1 MQLNYRYINNQK
13 PRFSGGV
20 EDYLYGNPMLTGSLV
35 FGGNAQAIQNAQ
47 NVDMGIVGKS
57 LIPKLDPTNLPK
69 LQLKG
74 GLMKKGNTS
83 GGFGAKS
90 KAIDGAGMVQSA
102 IAFGGDVLGAF
113 NQPVKTSSELL
124 TDAGTSQN
132 QIGGVSYEQQNSI
145 NEDAAKSEL
154 NAQANAATQKTVG
167 SGAAMGGSIGMAFG
181 PIGGAVG
188 AVAGGLL
195 GGILGGA
202 AKRRARARLR
212 RRIFN
217 GQQQAQRTNIFN
229 RAGAQSN
236 VLQQEYA
243 QDYGD
248 TQDDVLYA
256 NSGKDVLPM
265 FNSGKNMKGSTK
277 VWTPEGYQ
285 SGEHNSYVGKGES
298 IINFNEGKG
307 TLVTKGQIGVDNQP
321 SSVRED
327 DDNVILGNDV
337 DWRTGSTFAEQAR
350 PYTAKLQYINQ
361 LEKKVGKYGDRSSLT
376 KQTAE
381 VFDRQAKAVKQQTI
395 NQLKEISGR
404 QAEQHNIENNMQQR
418 GYYKEGKESSINWN
432 KLANGVFENIT
443 PALQLW
449 NEYGRYRQAEKE
461 PIYSSNTYK
470 ANPYSQRALQGLA
483 GLRYDYRP
491 ELREYNDAL
500 RQSKYAMEQS
510 GGLTAGQKY
519 AARTSMYND
528 YLNNAAKLYSR
539 AEQQNNAYKQQY
551 YDALMKVGDA
561 DRSAMMTAMQY
572 DDANYRRSQ
581 AAKRAYLDTIMKGMY
596 AEKNR
601 WEKRLVDDK
610 RWKQTYSIYRD
621 DAENKAADLAF
632 RQKMYADKNKPK
644 PVFIPIPTDIKSM
657 MYSINNLKPLA
668 ESINFVN
675 PYANRFSMF
684 NLTNR

>member
-1 MQLNYRYINNQK
+1 MLNYRYINNQK
-13 PRFSGGV
+13 PLSQSL
-20 EDYLYGNPMLTGSLV
+20 DWTNLYSR
-35 FGGNAQAIQNAQ
+35 FGG
-47 NVDMGIVGKS
+47 S
-57 LIPKLDPTNLPK
+57 E
-69 LQLKG
+69 G

-124 TDAGTSQN
+124 TNAGTSQN

-145 NEDAAKSEL
+145 NEDTAKSEL

-195 GGILGGA
+195 GGIFGGA

-217 GQQQAQRTNIFN
+217 GQQQVQRTNIFN

-277 VWTPEGYQ
+277 VWTPGGYQ

-381 VFDRQAKAVKQQTI
+381 VFDRQAKAAKQQTI

-432 KLANGVFENIT
+432 KLANGVFENIS

-449 NEYGRYRQAEKE
+449 NEYGRYRHAAKE

-483 GLRYDYRP
+483 ELRYDYRP
-491 ELREYNDAL
+491 ELREYSDAL

-519 AARTSMYND
+519 AARISMYND

-551 YDALMKVGDA
+551 YDALMKAGDA

-610 RWKQTYSIYRD
+610 RWKQTYGIYRD
-621 DAENKAADLAF
+621 DAANKAADLAF

-644 PVFIPIPTDIKSM
+644 PVFIPMPTDIKSM

>member
-1 MQLNYRYINNQK
+1 MLNYRYINNQK
-13 PRFSGGV
+13 SRFSGGI
-20 EDYLYGNPMLTGSLV
+20 EDYLYGNPRLTGSLV
-35 FGGNAQAIQNAQ
+35 FGGNAQAMQNAQ

-57 LIPKLDPTNLPK
+57 LIPKLDPANPPK

-102 IAFGGDVLGAF
+102 IAFGGDILGAF

-154 NAQANAATQKTVG
+154 NAQANAATQKTLG
-167 SGAAMGGSIGMAFG
+167 SVAAMGGSLGMAFG

-195 GGILGGA
+195 GGIFGGA

-277 VWTPEGYQ
+277 VWTPGGYQ

-321 SSVRED
+321 SSVREN

-381 VFDRQAKAVKQQTI
+381 VFDRQVKSVKQQTI

-404 QAEQHNIENNMQQR
+404 QAEQHNIENNMQQL
-418 GYYKEGKESSINWN
+418 GYYKEGKESSITGINWRM
-432 KLANGVFENIT
+432 VFLKIFHRHCS
-443 PALQLW
+443 
-449 NEYGRYRQAEKE
+449 YGMNTVDTDRLRKNQYIAVILIKQILIVKE
-461 PIYSSNTYK
+461 
-470 ANPYSQRALQGLA
+470 LC
-483 GLRYDYRP
+483 
-491 ELREYNDAL
+491 
-500 RQSKYAMEQS
+500 
-510 GGLTAGQKY
+510 
-519 AARTSMYND
+519 
-528 YLNNAAKLYSR
+528 
-539 AEQQNNAYKQQY
+539 
-551 YDALMKVGDA
+551 
-561 DRSAMMTAMQY
+561 
-572 DDANYRRSQ
+572 
-581 AAKRAYLDTIMKGMY
+581 KG
-596 AEKNR
+596 
-601 WEKRLVDDK
+601 WQD
-610 RWKQTYSIYRD
+610 
-621 DAENKAADLAF
+621 
-632 RQKMYADKNKPK
+632 
-644 PVFIPIPTDIKSM
+644 
-657 MYSINNLKPLA
+657 
-668 ESINFVN
+668 
-675 PYANRFSMF
+675 
-684 NLTNR
+684 

>member
-20 EDYLYGNPMLTGSLV
+20 EDYLYGNPRLTGSLV
-35 FGGNAQAIQNAQ
+35 FGGNAQAMQNAQ

-57 LIPKLDPTNLPK
+57 LIPKLDPTNPPK

-83 GGFGAKS
+83 GGLWS
-90 KAIDGAGMVQSA
+90 KLKGMNTADMVQSA
-102 IAFGGDVLGAF
+102 ISFGGDVLGAF

-154 NAQANAATQKTVG
+154 NAQANAATQKAVG
-167 SGAAMGGSIGMAFG
+167 SGAMAFG
-181 PIGGAVG
+181 PIGG
-188 AVAGGLL
+188 LL
-195 GGILGGA
+195 GGIFGSA

-265 FNSGKNMKGSTK
+265 FNSEKNMKGSTK

-321 SSVRED
+321 SSVREN
-327 DDNVILGNDV
+327 DDNVILGNDM

-443 PALQLW
+443 PALQLL
-449 NEYGRYRQAEKE
+449 NEYGRYRQAKKE

-470 ANPYSQRALQGLA
+470 VNPYSQRALQGFA

-491 ELREYNDAL
+491 ELREYSDAL

-551 YDALMKVGDA
+551 YDALMKAGDA

-632 RQKMYADKNKPK
+632 RQKMYADKNKPN
-644 PVFIPIPTDIKSM
+644 PVFIPMSTDIKSM

>member
-1 MQLNYRYINNQK
+1 
-13 PRFSGGV
+13 
-20 EDYLYGNPMLTGSLV
+20 
-35 FGGNAQAIQNAQ
+35 
-47 NVDMGIVGKS
+47 
-57 LIPKLDPTNLPK
+57 
-69 LQLKG
+69 
-74 GLMKKGNTS
+74 
-83 GGFGAKS
+83 
-90 KAIDGAGMVQSA
+90 
-102 IAFGGDVLGAF
+102 
-113 NQPVKTSSELL
+113 
-124 TDAGTSQN
+124 
-132 QIGGVSYEQQNSI
+132 
-145 NEDAAKSEL
+145 
-154 NAQANAATQKTVG
+154 
-167 SGAAMGGSIGMAFG
+167 MGGSIGMAFG

-195 GGILGGA
+195 GGIFGGA

-256 NSGKDVLPM
+256 NIGKDVIPM
-265 FNSGKNMKGSTK
+265 FNNGKNMKGSTK
-277 VWTPEGYQ
+277 VWTPGGYQ

-327 DDNVILGNDV
+327 DDNVILGNDL
-337 DWRTGSTFAEQAR
+337 DWRTGSTFAEQSR

-449 NEYGRYRQAEKE
+449 NEYGRYRQAAKE

-470 ANPYSQRALQGLA
+470 VNPYSQRALQGLA

-491 ELREYNDAL
+491 ELREYSDAL

-519 AARTSMYND
+519 AARISMYND
-528 YLNNAAKLYSR
+528 YLNNVAKLYSR

-551 YDALMKVGDA
+551 YDALMKAGDA

-621 DAENKAADLAF
+621 DAANKAADLAF

-644 PVFIPIPTDIKSM
+644 PVFIPMPTDIKSM
-657 MYSINNLKPLA
+657 MYNINNLKHLA

>member
-20 EDYLYGNPMLTGSLV
+20 EDYLYGNPRLTGSLV
-35 FGGNAQAIQNAQ
+35 FGGNAQAMQNAQ

-83 GGFGAKS
+83 GGLWS
-90 KAIDGAGMVQSA
+90 KLKGMNTAGMVQSA
-102 IAFGGDVLGAF
+102 ISFGGDVLGAF

-154 NAQANAATQKTVG
+154 NAQANAATQKAVG
-167 SGAAMGGSIGMAFG
+167 SGAMAFG
-181 PIGGAVG
+181 PIGG
-188 AVAGGLL
+188 LL
-195 GGILGGA
+195 GGIFGGA

-265 FNSGKNMKGSTK
+265 FNNGKNMKGSTK
-277 VWTPEGYQ
+277 VWTPGGYQ

-404 QAEQHNIENNMQQR
+404 QAEQHNIENNMQQL

-449 NEYGRYRQAEKE
+449 NEYGRYRQAAKE

-470 ANPYSQRALQGLA
+470 VNPYSQIALQGLA

-491 ELREYNDAL
+491 ELREYSDAL

-551 YDALMKVGDA
+551 YDALMKSGDA

-610 RWKQTYSIYRD
+610 RWKQTYGIYRD
-621 DAENKAADLAF
+621 DAANKAADLAF

-657 MYSINNLKPLA
+657 MYSINNRKPLA

>member
-13 PRFSGGV
+13 PGFNEGV
-20 EDYLYGNPMLTGSLV
+20 EDYLYGNPRLGGSLV
-35 FGGNAQAIQNAQ
+35 FGGNAQAMQNAQ

-57 LIPKLDPTNLPK
+57 LVPKLDLANPPK
-69 LQLKG
+69 FQLKG
-74 GLMKKGNTS
+74 SPVQKGNTS
-83 GGFGAKS
+83 GGLGANLK
-90 KAIDGAGMVQSA
+90 GMNTAGVVQSA
-102 IAFGGDVLGAF
+102 ISFGGDVIGAF

-154 NAQANAATQKTVG
+154 NKQADAATMKTVG
-167 SGAAMGGSIGMAFG
+167 SGAAIGGSIGMAFG

-195 GGILGGA
+195 GGIFGSA
-202 AKRRARARLR
+202 AKRRAKARLR

-217 GQQQAQRTNIFN
+217 SQQQAQRINVFN
-229 RAGAQSN
+229 KAGAQSN
-236 VLQQEYA
+236 VLQQQYA
-243 QDYGD
+243 QDYED

-256 NSGKDVLPM
+256 NKGKDRKPM
-265 FNSGKNMKGSTK
+265 YNSGKNMNKSMK
-277 VWTPEGYQ
+277 VWTPSGYQ

-321 SSVRED
+321 SSIREN
-327 DDNVILGNDV
+327 DDNVVLGNDV

-350 PYTAKLQYINQ
+350 PHTVKLQYINQ

-395 NQLKEISGR
+395 DQLKDISER
-404 QAEQHNIENNMQQR
+404 QAEQHNIENNMR
-418 GYYKEGKESSINWN
+418 KIGYYKKGKEDINWN
-432 KLANGVFENIT
+432 SLANGIFENIT

-470 ANPYSQRALQGLA
+470 ANPYSQKALQGLA

-500 RQSKYAMEQS
+500 RQSKYAIEQS

-528 YLNNAAKLYSR
+528 YLSNAAKLYSR

-551 YDALMKVGDA
+551 YDALMKAGDT
-561 DRSAMMTAMQY
+561 DRQAMMNAMQY
-572 DDANYRRSQ
+572 DDANYRKSQ

-601 WEKRLVDDK
+601 LEKRLVDDK

-621 DAENKAADLAF
+621 DAANRVADLAF
-632 RQKMYADKNKPK
+632 KQKVYANQNKQK
-644 PVFIPIPTDIKSM
+644 PVFIPMPT
-657 MYSINNLKPLA
+657 SINSMIQGVNNYKPFT
-668 ESINFVN
+668 ESINFEN
-675 PYANRFSMF
+675 PYVNRFVSKY
-684 NLTNR
+684 NLI

>member
-20 EDYLYGNPMLTGSLV
+20 EDYLYGNPRLIGSLV
-35 FGGNAQAIQNAQ
+35 FGGNAQAMQNAQ

-83 GGFGAKS
+83 GGLWS
-90 KAIDGAGMVQSA
+90 KLKGMNTAGMVQSA
-102 IAFGGDVLGAF
+102 ISFGGDVLGAF

-154 NAQANAATQKTVG
+154 NAQANAATQKAVG
-167 SGAAMGGSIGMAFG
+167 SGAMAFG
-181 PIGGAVG
+181 PIGG
-188 AVAGGLL
+188 LL
-195 GGILGGA
+195 GGIFGSA

-265 FNSGKNMKGSTK
+265 FNNGKNMKGSTK
-277 VWTPEGYQ
+277 VWTPGGYQ

-432 KLANGVFENIT
+432 KLANGVFENIS

-449 NEYGRYRQAEKE
+449 NEYGRYRQAAKE

-470 ANPYSQRALQGLA
+470 VNPYSQRALQGLA
-483 GLRYDYRP
+483 ELRYDYRP
-491 ELREYNDAL
+491 ELREYSDAL

-551 YDALMKVGDA
+551 YDALMKAGDA

-601 WEKRLVDDK
+601 WEKRLIDDK
-610 RWKQTYSIYRD
+610 RWKQTYGIYRD
-621 DAENKAADLAF
+621 DAANKAADLAF

-657 MYSINNLKPLA
+657 MYSINNRKPLA

>member
-13 PRFSGGV
+13 PRFDTGV
-20 EDYLYGNPMLTGSLV
+20 EDYLYGNPRLGGSLV
-35 FGGNAQAIQNAQ
+35 FGGNAQAMQNAQ
-47 NVDMGIVGKS
+47 SVDMGIVGKS
-57 LIPKLDPTNLPK
+57 LIPKLDPANPPK

-74 GLMKKGNTS
+74 GPMKTS
-83 GGFGAKS
+83 GNASGGLGAKL
-90 KAIDGAGMVQSA
+90 KGLNTAGMAQSV
-102 IAFGGDVLGAF
+102 ISFGGDVIGAF

-154 NAQANAATQKTVG
+154 NAQADANTMKTVG

-195 GGILGGA
+195 GGIFGSA
-202 AKRRARARLR
+202 AKRRAKARLR

-217 GQQQAQRTNIFN
+217 GQQQTQRTNIFN

-236 VLQQEYA
+236 VLQQQYA

-256 NSGKDVLPM
+256 NKGKDALPM

-277 VWTPEGYQ
+277 VWTPGGYQ

-321 SSVRED
+321 SSVREN

-376 KQTAE
+376 EQTAK
-381 VFDRQAKAVKQQTI
+381 VFDRQAKAAKQQTI

-418 GYYKEGKESSINWN
+418 GYYDKGKINWN
-432 KLANGVFENIT
+432 SLANGVFENIT

-449 NEYGRYRQAEKE
+449 NEYGRYRQAAKE
-461 PIYSSNTYK
+461 PIQSSNTYK

-528 YLNNAAKLYSR
+528 YLSNAAKLYNR

-551 YDALMKVGDA
+551 YDALMKAGEA
-561 DRSAMMTAMQY
+561 DRSGMMTTMQY
-572 DDANYRRSQ
+572 DDANYRKSQ

-610 RWKQTYSIYRD
+610 RWKQTYGIYRD

-632 RQKMYADKNKPK
+632 RQKMYADKNKPN
-644 PVFIPIPTDIKSM
+644 PVFIPMPTDIKSM
-657 MYSINNLKPLA
+657 MYSVNNRKPLT

-675 PYANRFSMF
+675 PYANRFAMF
-684 NLTNR
+684 NLTNG